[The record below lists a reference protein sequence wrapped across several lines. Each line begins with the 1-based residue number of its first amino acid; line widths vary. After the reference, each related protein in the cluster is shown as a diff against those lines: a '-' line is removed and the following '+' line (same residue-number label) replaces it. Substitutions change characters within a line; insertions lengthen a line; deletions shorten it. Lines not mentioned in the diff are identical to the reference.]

1 MLFFVGRCVCT
12 DSPSLR
18 NVLQFAR
25 VTSYET
31 ARLCCKIRAGKFGGA
46 DEIVV
51 KLMTSQE

>member
-1 MLFFVGRCVCT
+1 MSYVLGRGGCT
-12 DSPSLR
+12 DSPWLR

-25 VTSYET
+25 VAYET
-31 ARLCCKIRAGKFGGA
+31 ARLCCEIRADKFGGA